1 MDVVAAVPHYFLKPK
16 SNLMK
21 KYRFFVGID
30 VSAKTLD
37 VVYGSNLH
45 KTKHVVFDNNAKG
58 IIALIDLVSKQHP
71 KPEQILI
78 CCEHTGC
85 YMDKLAYALQPTGIT
100 LWAVSPLLMSNY
112 AIELNR
118 FKTDKADARKIF
130 QYALM
135 HQQLVVPYQRPA
147 DDVLFIR
154 ELFLLRKQLIQD
166 RKQWQCRSH
175 VASHKA
181 TPNAYEFIVAQQMIT
196 FCTHLIKDLEKQIQA
211 FIRSNKQ
218 IQSIYTILTS
228 IPGVGPVIAQ
238 HLLAITH
245 CFRRFANY
253 KKLAAFIGTAPY
265 PKDSGTTL
273 KKKART
279 SKQAYRPLKADLHQ
293 GILSVTK
300 PGRLFHQYYQHM
312 QQMKQPKLQI
322 LNNIKN
328 MLLKI
333 IFTLVNNQALFDE
346 QIFLKNKK
354 SFQKC
359 LVVT

>member
-1 MDVVAAVPHYFLKPK
+1 MDVVAAVPHHFLNLK

-37 VVYGSNLH
+37 AVYGSCIH
-45 KTKHVVFDNNAKG
+45 KTKHVVFTNDAKG
-58 IIALIDLVSKQHP
+58 ISELINLVHKLHSR
-71 KPEQILI
+71 PEQILI

-85 YMDKLAYALQPTGIT
+85 YMDKLAYALQATNIT

-118 FKTDKADARKIF
+118 FKTDKADAKKIF

-135 HQQLVVPYQRPA
+135 HQQLVMPYKRPA
-147 DDVLFIR
+147 DDVSFVR
-154 ELFLLRKQLIQD
+154 EMFQLRKQLMED
-166 RKQWQCRSH
+166 RKQWQCRLH
-175 VASHKA
+175 TASHKA
-181 TPNAYEFIVAQQMIT
+181 TPNAYEFIIAQQMIS
-196 FCTHLIKDLEKQIQA
+196 FCTLHIKDLEKQMRQ
-211 FIRSNKQ
+211 FIGSNKQ

-228 IPGVGPVIAQ
+228 IPGIGPVIAQ
-238 HLLAITH
+238 HLLVVTH
-245 CFRRFANY
+245 CFRRFASY
-253 KKLAAFIGTAPY
+253 KQLAAFIGTAPY

-279 SKQAYRPLKADLHQ
+279 SKQAYKPLKADLHQ

-300 PGRLFHQYYQHM
+300 PGRLFYQYYQQM
-312 QQMKQPKLQI
+312 QQMKLPKLQI

-328 MLLKI
+328 MILKI
-333 IFTLVNNQALFDE
+333 IFTLVKNQVPFDE
-346 QIFLKNKK
+346 QLFLQNKK

-359 LVVT
+359 LLVS

>member
-1 MDVVAAVPHYFLKPK
+1 
-16 SNLMK
+16 MK

-37 VVYGSNLH
+37 VVYGRCIY
-45 KTKHVVFDNNAKG
+45 KTKHIVFSNDAKG
-58 IIALIDLVSKQHP
+58 IGALIDLVYKQHS
-71 KPEQILI
+71 KPEQILV

-118 FKTDKADARKIF
+118 FKTDKADAKKIF

-135 HQQLVVPYQRPA
+135 HQQLVVPYSRPA
-147 DDVLFIR
+147 DDALFIR
-154 ELFLLRKQLIQD
+154 ELFLLRKQIMQD
-166 RKQWQCRSH
+166 RKQWQCRMH
-175 VASHKA
+175 AASHKA
-181 TPNAYEFIVAQQMIT
+181 VPNAYEFIIAQQMIA
-196 FCTHLIKDLEKQIQA
+196 FCTRIIKDLEKQLQQ

-228 IPGVGPVIAQ
+228 MPGIGPVIAQ
-238 HLLAITH
+238 HLLAVTH
-245 CFRRFANY
+245 CFKRFANH
-253 KKLAAFIGTAPY
+253 KQLAAYIGTAPY
-265 PKDSGTTL
+265 PRNSGTTL

-300 PGRLFHQYYQHM
+300 PGRIFYQYYQHL
-312 QQMKQPKLQI
+312 QQMKVPKLQI

-328 MLLKI
+328 MMLKI
-333 IFTLVNNQALFDE
+333 IFTLVNNHTPFDE
-346 QIFLKNKK
+346 QLFLNNKK